1 MGEGKRHVA
10 IVGPFP
16 ETREKFR
23 GGVEA
28 ITYRLAEGL
37 ARESGVRLDVVTLT
51 ENHATCGV
59 SDWGYRVTRL
69 PASARFGNINFAI
82 PDRRRLASALREIA
96 PAIVH
101 AHSLGAG
108 ALGAIESGIPTVIS
122 IHGVIEREIALERG
136 LKNRVRYAGR
146 LRVVKESLARGTDFI
161 IVSPYVGAE
170 YRAQLARK
178 RTYDL
183 ETSVDPIFF
192 AMEPREEGLAI
203 LQSGPVI
210 ARKGGLDLVRAAPA
224 ILEAHPDARVRFAG
238 GASDTAYKWALDR
251 AIAELG
257 LNGRVEFLGRLAP
270 SDLAR
275 QVAACACVVLPSHQ
289 ETAPIAI
296 QEAMAAARPVVA
308 TSVGGNPHLVE
319 DGVTGLIVP
328 PGRPVALAE
337 RINAL
342 LSDAALRAAM
352 GARAR
357 EAALA
362 RFEMGAVARAS
373 VAIYER
379 VLAVRAAESR

>member
-1 MGEGKRHVA
+1 MGEGARHVA

-16 ETREKFR
+16 ETRDRFR

-37 ARESGVRLDVVTLT
+37 ALEPGVRLDVVTLT
-51 ENHATCGV
+51 ENHALCGAE
-59 SDWGYRVTRL
+59 DWGYRVTRV
-69 PASARFGNINFAI
+69 PASARFGNVNFAI
-82 PDRRRLASALREIA
+82 PDRRRLVSALREIA
-96 PAIVH
+96 PAMVH

-178 RTYDL
+178 RTYAL

-192 AMEPREEGLAI
+192 AVEPREEGLI
-203 LQSGPVI
+203 IVQSGPVI
-210 ARKGGLDLVRAAPA
+210 ARKGGLDLVRATPA
-224 ILEAHPDARVRFAG
+224 ILEAHPGARVRFAG
-238 GASDTAYKWALDR
+238 AASDAGYKAALDR

-257 LNGRVEFLGRLAP
+257 LDGRVEFLGRLAP

-275 QVAACACVVLPSHQ
+275 QIAACACVVLPSHQ

-296 QEAMAAARPVVA
+296 QEAMAAARPVIA
-308 TSVGGNPHLVE
+308 SSVGGNPHLVA
-319 DGVTGLIVP
+319 DGATGFLVP
-328 PGRPVALAE
+328 PGRPAALAE
-337 RINAL
+337 RINEL
-342 LSDAALRAAM
+342 LGDPARRAAM

-362 RFEMGAVARAS
+362 RFEMSAVARAS
-373 VAIYER
+373 IAIYER
-379 VLAVRAAESR
+379 VLAAHAPIRS